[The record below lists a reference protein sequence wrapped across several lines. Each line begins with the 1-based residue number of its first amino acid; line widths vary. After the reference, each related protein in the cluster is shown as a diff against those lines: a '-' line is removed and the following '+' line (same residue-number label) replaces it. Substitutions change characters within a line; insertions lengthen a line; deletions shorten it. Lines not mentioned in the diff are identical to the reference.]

1 MLNTRTT
8 QTAFRFSP
16 ELIQRMK
23 NRARIRGLSLNAYVE
38 GLIEKDLGDVN
49 DRYEALYKDLA
60 KIKLPETISPEIE
73 ELFGKYKVE
82 FTPEELEADERLAY
96 ILSK

>member
-1 MLNTRTT
+1 MSGTRTI

-16 ELIQRMK
+16 EMVQRMK
-23 NRARIRGLSLNAYVE
+23 NRSRLRGLSLNAYVE
-38 GLIEKDLGDVN
+38 GLIKKDLGDPN
-49 DRYEALYKDLA
+49 ERYEALYKELA

>member
-1 MLNTRTT
+1 MLNTRTV
-8 QTAFRFSP
+8 QTAFRFTP

-23 NRARIRGLSLNAYVE
+23 NRARIQGQSLNAYVE
-38 GLIEKDLGDVN
+38 GLVKKDLGESN
-49 DRYEALYKDLA
+49 DRYEALYNELA

-96 ILSK
+96 LLSK